1 MSEIQKQTGLRN
13 IEGKLTGKYSILT
26 KLFLI
31 ISILL
36 IIWIIIVFAGV
47 SSLGYNWAGL
57 SLDGWIITLCALF
70 GFFIILELIFYS
82 HYKSIKDKRVELE
95 KPKPEFM
102 SGRRVYVYTHPE
114 GKEGGIFSKTYV
126 EIDEHRVLRLRSL
139 MIPPE
144 ELW

>member
-1 MSEIQKQTGLRN
+1 MSETQKQPELRN

-36 IIWIIIVFAGV
+36 TIWIIIVFAGV

-57 SLDGWIITLCALF
+57 SLEGWVIALCVIF
-70 GFFIILELIFYS
+70 GFFIILELIFCY
-82 HYKSIKDKRVELE
+82 HYDSVKDKRVELE

-102 SGRRVYVYTHPE
+102 NGKKVYIYTCPE
-114 GKEGGIFSKTYV
+114 GEEGGIFSKTYV
-126 EIDEHRVLRLRSL
+126 EIDEHSVLRLRSL
-139 MIPPE
+139 MIASE